1 MKVADSSRQAVVI
14 CGDGSFQMS
23 MNELAA
29 VRTRNLD
36 LKILLLDNGVLG
48 LVRQIQNTPPYH
60 GSFGVSL
67 EGSRI
72 TPLLPQPTGFP
83 ASGQTGKP
91 RWKTR
96 WTASSISRAAA
107 C

>member
-1 MKVADSSRQAVVI
+1 
-14 CGDGSFQMS
+14 

-67 EGSRI
+67 EGSPDYAAI
-72 TPLLPQPTGFP
+72 
-83 ASGQTGKP
+83 
-91 RWKTR
+91 
-96 WTASSISRAAA
+96 AAA
-107 C
+107 YGIPSIRADREAQVEDALDRFLNQPGSCLLIVRVDPDVTTND